1 MQAHGRLPIPA
12 PSPVADPSKP
22 QLWRAREF
30 VTLRRPNPGFLSVF
44 RPLGINIG
52 IRYAFSKRSFI
63 AYVSSLAIFGLALS
77 TAVLL
82 VVLSVVNGFE
92 RELQNRI
99 LGILPHVTLRARE
112 HTPFAEADRQAL
124 MDTPGVVGA
133 APYLRGPALLS
144 NNDEVRG
151 ALLSGIDPATYTTV
165 SALSQH
171 VTPGALDKLALGGFD
186 LVLGSGLAEQLSIEL
201 GDELTL
207 VMPQGTVSPLGLH
220 PRQRR
225 FAVVGILHSASEI
238 DQSAAFTGLAAA
250 GRMFATGTGIHGYQ
264 LRLADLFS
272 ADLVARAALAAT
284 DRRFHATTWIQTHG
298 NLYRAIGLQ
307 KTTMFVLLSF
317 LVGVAAFNLISTLV
331 MVVNERLSDIA
342 VLRTLGTSTGLIV
355 LSFVTLGLV
364 IGLIGVVLGILGGVG
379 LGLLLEP
386 GMRYLSETLGWNLL
400 GQYFVN
406 YLPVETRL
414 DDITTVAITALALC
428 LISALYPAWRAARL
442 LPTRI
447 LKYE

>member
-1 MQAHGRLPIPA
+1 M
-12 PSPVADPSKP
+12 
-22 QLWRAREF
+22 
-30 VTLRRPNPGFLSVF
+30 F

-52 IRYAFSKRSFI
+52 WRYAFSKRSFI

-77 TAVLL
+77 TAVLI

-92 RELQNRI
+92 RELRTRI
-99 LGILPHVTLRARE
+99 LGILPHVSLRARA
-112 HTPFAEADRQAL
+112 HAPFAQQDIEAL
-124 MDTPGVVGA
+124 VSIGGVEGA

-144 NNDEVRG
+144 NGQEVRG
-151 ALLSGIDPATYTTV
+151 ALMSGIEPASYAQV
-165 SALSQH
+165 SDLSRY
-171 VTPGALDKLALGGFD
+171 VTPGALDRLGQGRFE
-186 LVLGSGLAEQLSIEL
+186 LILGSVLAEQLAVGV
-201 GDELTL
+201 GDEVTV
-207 VMPQGTVSPLGLH
+207 VMPQGTVSPLGVH

-225 FAVVGILHSASEI
+225 FSIVGVLHSESEI
-238 DQSAAFTGLAAA
+238 DQTAVFTDLTSA
-250 GRMFATGTGIHGYQ
+250 GRMFSTGTGIHGYQ
-264 LRLADLFS
+264 LRLADLF
-272 ADLVARAALAAT
+272 AAEGIAREASVVLGG
-284 DRRFHATTWIQTHG
+284 RFYASTWIRTHG

-317 LVGVAAFNLISTLV
+317 LVGVAAFNLVSTLV

-364 IGLIGVVLGILGGVG
+364 IGLIGVLLGIVGGVG
-379 LGLLLEP
+379 LGLLLEQ
-386 GMRYLSETLGWNLL
+386 GICYLSESLGWNLL

-414 DDITTVAITALALC
+414 DDIVTVAITALVLC
-428 LISALYPAWRAARL
+428 LLSALYPAWRAARL

>member
-1 MQAHGRLPIPA
+1 MQSDPTSWIGGI
-12 PSPVADPSKP
+12 SP
-22 QLWRAREF
+22 RHREF
-30 VTLRRPNPGFLSVF
+30 ATLCRPDPGLVCVF

-63 AYVSSLAIFGLALS
+63 AYVSSLSIIGLALS

-99 LGILPHVTLRARE
+99 LGILPHVSLRARAHE
-112 HTPFAEADRQAL
+112 SMSEDDLSAL
-124 MDTPGVVGA
+124 LALEGVEGA

-144 NNDEVRG
+144 NGQEVRG
-151 ALLSGIDPATYTTV
+151 SLMAGIDPTSYRQV
-165 SALSQH
+165 SGLAKYVTPAAALDALSQ
-171 VTPGALDKLALGGFD
+171 GGFE
-186 LVLGSGLAEQLSIEL
+186 LVLGSALAEQLAVSV
-201 GDELTL
+201 GDELTV
-207 VMPQGTVSPLGLH
+207 VMPQGTVSPLGVH

-225 FAVVGILHSASEI
+225 FKVLGILHSASEI
-238 DQSAAFTGLAAA
+238 DQTAVFTSLLAAQ
-250 GRMFATGTGIHGYQ
+250 RMFSTGSGIHGYQ
-264 LRLADLFS
+264 LRLDDLFT
-272 ADLVARAALAAT
+272 AETAAREAAT
-284 DRRFHATTWIQTHG
+284 ALGGRFYASTWIRTHG

-317 LVGVAAFNLISTLV
+317 LVGVAAFNLVSTLV

-342 VLRTLGTSTGLIV
+342 VLRTLGTSTGLII

-364 IGLIGVVLGILGGVG
+364 IGFIGVVLGIVGGVG
-379 LGLLLEP
+379 LGVALEH
-386 GMRYLSETLGWNLL
+386 GMRYVSDELGWNLL
-400 GQYFVN
+400 SQYFVN
-406 YLPVETRL
+406 YLPVETRW
-414 DDITTVAITALALC
+414 DDIATVAVTALVLC
-428 LISALYPAWRAARL
+428 FFSALYPAWRASRL

>member
-1 MQAHGRLPIPA
+1 M
-12 PSPVADPSKP
+12 
-22 QLWRAREF
+22 
-30 VTLRRPNPGFLSVF
+30 F

-112 HTPFAEADRQAL
+112 HTPLDEADRKAL
-124 MDTPGVVGA
+124 TQVQGVTGA
-133 APYLRGPALLS
+133 APYLRGAALLS
-144 NNDEVRG
+144 NGEEVRG
-151 ALLSGIDPATYTTV
+151 AVLSGIDPVTYTTV
-165 SALSQH
+165 SALAQY
-171 VTPGALDKLALGGFD
+171 VTPGALDRLEQGGFD
-186 LVLGSGLAEQLSIEL
+186 LVLGSVLAEQLAVDV

-207 VMPQGTVSPLGLH
+207 VMPQGTISPLGLH

-225 FAVVGILHSASEI
+225 FDVVGVLHSASEI
-238 DQSAAFTGLAAA
+238 DQSAVFTGLAAA
-250 GRMFATGTGIHGYQ
+250 SRMFSTGTGIHGYQ
-264 LRLADLFS
+264 LRLEDLFT
-272 ADLVARAALAAT
+272 AQTAARDANAAT
-284 DRRFHATTWIQTHG
+284 DGRFRASTWIQTHG

-331 MVVNERLSDIA
+331 MVVNERLSDVA

-355 LSFVTLGLV
+355 LSFMTLGLV
-364 IGLIGVVLGILGGVG
+364 IGLIGVVLGIVGGVG

-386 GMRYLSETLGWNLL
+386 GMRYLSETLEWNLL

-406 YLPVETRL
+406 YLPVETRT
-414 DDITTVAITALALC
+414 DDIATVAVTALVLC